1 MSVFLYLTAL
11 GLFCFVSVQL
21 AVFFLETLESDRK
34 VTAKVKKSRL
44 FTVCFLV
51 SLVSSVYDGVLV
63 SSHLDEFGLILLVVW
78 ATIAAYID
86 RYTTWVPDICIIMLL
101 LGSLLHNP
109 SVSAQSFLVALFP
122 NSFNFSIWAFIT
134 VASCFALIFWMLALV
149 LFEVQRFLGVIT
161 LTAADIIAVSL
172 PLIAF
177 GTSFSSML
185 TYFLAVCLIL
195 LSSHSKIL
203 HRLLADE
210 SALRAGLDD
219 VGHDEIS
226 TARALPAFVVFAP
239 LTSLV
244 AMSVAS

>member
-1 MSVFLYLTAL
+1 MSVFLYLIAL
-11 GLFCFVSVQL
+11 CVFCFVSVQL

-34 VTAKVKKSRL
+34 VTAKVKRSRL

-51 SLVSSVYDGVLV
+51 SFVSSIYDGVLV
-63 SSHLDEFGLILLVVW
+63 ASDLDEFALLLLVVW

-109 SVSAQSFLVALFP
+109 SISAQSFLVALFP
-122 NSFNFSIWAFIT
+122 NSFNLSILAFILI
-134 VASCFALIFWMLALV
+134 AFCFAFIFWLFALV
-149 LFEVQRFLGVIT
+149 LFEVQRFLGIIT
-161 LTAADIIAVSL
+161 LTAADIIAVAL

-177 GTSFSSML
+177 GTSFSAML

-226 TARALPAFVVFAP
+226 TAKALPAFVVFAP
-239 LTSLV
+239 LTSLI
-244 AMSVAS
+244 AIFVAS